1 MYFIQEQS
9 YVEVGPR
16 VSDNS
21 LESRS
26 QDLIDRGSSLVSS
39 PSSQATSLTVK
50 NYFNSEK
57 QPSGDSCQKRER
69 QPGAEMKMV
78 NTGREPMAMG
88 GRPECHEE
96 DILYQWRLRRR
107 LEEARREA
115 IFVSEQA
122 RQFHPS
128 PAAHLR
134 SSLWS
139 VESHDR
145 LAAGGGRR
153 RGREG
158 GVKGE
163 ACGRTGLTGIRSR
176 SDVIG
181 DGLTDIETG
190 LTGSR
195 SGLSGMMI
203 HSGTGLTDN
212 DLPRP
217 HACTCTCSGRHG
229 NTSQADVHV
238 DVVDSHGT
246 GDRRR
251 SQSVTSRGVGSAA
264 PLTQDGVR
272 KVDQVVQTSS
282 LKAEASSLS
291 LHVQSPGLDSRE
303 EMFTESKAERK
314 TANSEKYRK
323 TADISQATVP
333 LTSGSGKGVANINNT
348 VPPQQTLPPSSE
360 GRVAVDLATSPPPNG
375 PDARLQG
382 TTSQSTF
389 TSPSCEPEET
399 AEVLSQCDHRSEEG
413 SSVCGTES
421 STGEEQQT
429 GHLDEVPPPPSRPP
443 LSLSHGEDVSGGHE
457 RSMVDGGA
465 EEMSYWTI
473 TPCVSPDSGGAV
485 NIAPLLNEVDQLFY
499 DV

>member
-1 MYFIQEQS
+1 MLELYAYMYFIQEQS

-39 PSSQATSLTVK
+39 PSSSQATSLTVK

-145 LAAGGGRR
+145 LAAGGGRG

-158 GVKGE
+158 KD
-163 ACGRTGLTGIRSR
+163 GR
-176 SDVIG
+176 
-181 DGLTDIETG
+181 
-190 LTGSR
+190 
-195 SGLSGMMI
+195 
-203 HSGTGLTDN
+203 
-212 DLPRP
+212 
-217 HACTCTCSGRHG
+217 GR
-229 NTSQADVHV
+229 
-238 DVVDSHGT
+238 
-246 GDRRR
+246 
-251 SQSVTSRGVGSAA
+251 
-264 PLTQDGVR
+264 
-272 KVDQVVQTSS
+272 
-282 LKAEASSLS
+282 E
-291 LHVQSPGLDSRE
+291 
-303 EMFTESKAERK
+303 
-314 TANSEKYRK
+314 
-323 TADISQATVP
+323 
-333 LTSGSGKGVANINNT
+333 GKGAGKRGKRGARR
-348 VPPQQTLPPSSE
+348 E
-360 GRVAVDLATSPPPNG
+360 GKR
-375 PDARLQG
+375 
-382 TTSQSTF
+382 
-389 TSPSCEPEET
+389 
-399 AEVLSQCDHRSEEG
+399 
-413 SSVCGTES
+413 
-421 STGEEQQT
+421 
-429 GHLDEVPPPPSRPP
+429 
-443 LSLSHGEDVSGGHE
+443 GG
-457 RSMVDGGA
+457 G
-465 EEMSYWTI
+465 
-473 TPCVSPDSGGAV
+473 
-485 NIAPLLNEVDQLFY
+485 
-499 DV
+499 